1 MNRSY
6 GKILIMIGVLMLAAV
21 TMTGCKPSKKKV
33 ESSKY
38 YKELVKKYNKLKK
51 ENEKLQKASDSQEK
65 VSEAEKRAEKYLA
78 KIARDS
84 LVKMEVGFADDMEE
98 SVFIEQEGL
107 FVLGTR
113 IGERANRTTKY
124 NPEAL
129 IENFKPVYQYILYD
143 EDNAVYEIMVYES
156 DYVLFSD
163 LPNYVYY
170 VPGASVMGDAFLRY
184 RSPYPAS
191 NLFHRMADSP
201 IMTDSK
207 GRCYENETV
216 VKTANYIN
224 RMKKEK
230 SGREKAEKEWKKKK
244 GIGAGQEVDS
254 ADIEPES
261 KTYTYYSHGNKI
273 YMTMYDTY
281 INILNVDGN
290 RIWYKVSKDDIQGI
304 KDILRAE
311 RETNKQKQSSKKDS
325 DTTEESHSKEIEEES
340 VVGSGDTSDSD

>member
-1 MNRSY
+1 MKKRY
-6 GKILIMIGVLMLAAV
+6 TRILMIIAVLILAMV
-21 TMTGCKPSKKKV
+21 CMSGCKPSKKKV

-38 YKELVKKYNKLKK
+38 YKELSKKYNKIKK

-84 LVKMEVGFADDMEE
+84 LVKMEVGFADDMDE
-98 SVFIEQEGL
+98 SVFIEQDGL

-113 IGERANRTTKY
+113 IGELANRTTKY

-129 IENFKPVYQYILYD
+129 IEKFEPVYQYILYD

-170 VPGASVMGDAFLRY
+170 VPGACVMGDAFLRY

-207 GRCYENETV
+207 GRCYGQAV
-216 VKTANYIN
+216 SLKTANYIN

-230 SGREKAEKEWKKKK
+230 SSREKAEKEWKKKK
-244 GIGAGQEVDS
+244 GISADQEVDP

-261 KTYTYYSHGNKI
+261 KTYTYYSHGNKL
-273 YMTMYDTY
+273 YMTMYDKY
-281 INILNVDGN
+281 ISILNVDGN
-290 RIWYKVSKDDIQGI
+290 RIWYKVSEKDIDGI

-311 RETNKQKQSSKKDS
+311 RKTHKEKQSSKADS
-325 DTTEESHSKEIEEES
+325 STEESHSKEIEEES
-340 VVGSGDTSDSD
+340 VVGSDDTAD

>member
-1 MNRSY
+1 MMNKRY
-6 GKILIMIGVLMLAAV
+6 RKILMIMALSILAMIS
-21 TMTGCKPSKKKV
+21 MTGCKPSRKKV

-38 YKELVKKYNKLKK
+38 YKELLKKYNKLEK
-51 ENEKLQKASDSQEK
+51 ENKKLQKASDSQEK

-98 SVFIEQEGL
+98 SVFIEQDGL

-124 NPEAL
+124 TPEAL
-129 IENFKPVYQYILYD
+129 IEKFNPVYQYILYD

-170 VPGASVMGDAFLRY
+170 VPGASIMGDAFLRY

-201 IMTDSK
+201 VMTDSK
-207 GRCYENETV
+207 GRCYENAV
-216 VKTANYIN
+216 VLKTANYVN
-224 RMKKEK
+224 RMKKNK
-230 SGREKAEKEWKKKK
+230 SSRDKAEKEWKKIK
-244 GIGAGQEVDS
+244 GISADQEVDS
-254 ADIEPES
+254 EDIEPES
-261 KTYTYYSHGNKI
+261 KTYTYYSHGNKL
-273 YMTMYDTY
+273 YMTLYDKY
-281 INILNVDGN
+281 ISILNVDGN
-290 RIWYKVSKDDIQGI
+290 RIWYEVTKDDIQGI
-304 KDILRAE
+304 KDILRKE
-311 RETNKQKQSSKKDS
+311 REAHKAVQSAKKDS
-325 DTTEESHSKEIEEES
+325 ADGEESHSKEIEEES
-340 VVGSGDTSDSD
+340 IIGSEDSSE